1 MMQQQVEA
9 APVVPLWINGHAY
22 LTVPAAF
29 YEVRNRRSGEV
40 LRRTPLCDA
49 GVAQHAVAAARAV
62 QAAWA
67 AQSRGARAAL
77 LDALAAALSD
87 YAGHFAALLAEET
100 DEPATAA
107 AEVAQA
113 VTLLRGEMNAQAARS
128 ASLGMTQDA
137 ARGAPLVGIVGAA
150 SAPLYGALC
159 LAVPALL
166 AGAVV
171 IVKPSPATPSALYA
185 LAELTARCHFPGGV
199 FSVVQGGESAIE
211 GLRGAGVEMLGE

>member
-1 MMQQQVEA
+1 MEQVKA
-9 APVVPLWINGHAY
+9 TPAIPLWINGHAY
-22 LTVPAAF
+22 LTVAVAF
-29 YEVRNRRSGEV
+29 YEVCNPRTGEL

-49 GVAQHAVAAARAV
+49 RVAQHAVAAAQAAS
-62 QAAWA
+62 AAWA
-67 AQSRGARAAL
+67 ARTASARAAL
-77 LDALAAALSD
+77 LGALAAALSG

-100 DEPATAA
+100 GDPAAAA

-113 VTLLRGEMNAQAARS
+113 VALLRGDLAPQAAAS
-128 ASLGMTQDA
+128 AGPSA
-137 ARGAPLVGIVGAA
+137 AQNAAHVVGIVGTS
-150 SAPLYGALC
+150 SAPLYGPLR

-199 FSVVQGGESAIE
+199 FSVVQGGEAAVD
-211 GLRGAGVEMLGE
+211 GLRGAGVRMLFA